1 MRVQLELPLL
11 LPQLA
16 ARAWLMRLPP
26 SGAAARLQLEL
37 LHPPLQ
43 PALLALL
50 LPSEASLRQQL
61 VKLPSAARLR
71 RRRFCLALPR
81 ELPALPPLHR
91 HQLLLVLLVLAA
103 SPQLVLRA
111 R

>member
-1 MRVQLELPLL
+1 
-11 LPQLA
+11 
-16 ARAWLMRLPP
+16 MRLPP

-43 PALLALL
+43 PALLAPV
-50 LPSEASLRQQL
+50 LPAEASLHQQL
-61 VKLPSAARLR
+61 VKLPPAARLR

-81 ELPALPPLHR
+81 ELPALLHR
-91 HQLLLVLLVLAA
+91 HQLLLLLLLVVLVVLAA
-103 SPQLVLRA
+103 SRPLVLRA